1 MGRTLLLK
9 KKTNYDAIIPSML
22 STLPDILI
30 GLAISIPLV
39 VALVQYVQ
47 KAVQEKNWNN
57 LLKLVTNLMVEAE
70 AKFDNGADR
79 KEWVMA
85 MVKAS
90 ADTINYEINMEEV
103 GKLIDSLCDMSK
115 VVNAKIEDETK

>member
-1 MGRTLLLK
+1 MMELV
-9 KKTNYDAIIPSML
+9 NF
-22 STLPDILI
+22 LPDILI

-115 VVNAKIEDETK
+115 VVNAKIADETK